1 MTYDELV
8 ALKADFT
15 GMDEAQAEQKGRG
28 LYRALYLD
36 GDSPFG
42 NRQAH
47 DGQPVAFYLTGQHGF
62 DHGFFT
68 SSDLTG
74 HSLRKDVLAV
84 DRLERMPWIGPII
97 RGEVKDVEYRKE
109 TFRRGQALFEKRLYL
124 LPQEGYVVWLE
135 PQTTR
140 GGFKFATAFNPAAS
154 VLAGYRRKT
163 LLVKVF

>member
-1 MTYDELV
+1 MTHDELL

-15 GMDEAQAEQKGRG
+15 GMDAAQAEQQGRD
-28 LYRALYLD
+28 LYRSLYLD

-68 SSDLTG
+68 SSDLIG
-74 HSLRKDVLAV
+74 HKERKDVL
-84 DRLERMPWIGPII
+84 DFGRLERMPWIGPVI
-97 RGEVKDVEYRKE
+97 RGEVQGVEFRKE

-135 PQTTR
+135 PQTR

-154 VLAGYRRKT
+154 VLAEYRRKT